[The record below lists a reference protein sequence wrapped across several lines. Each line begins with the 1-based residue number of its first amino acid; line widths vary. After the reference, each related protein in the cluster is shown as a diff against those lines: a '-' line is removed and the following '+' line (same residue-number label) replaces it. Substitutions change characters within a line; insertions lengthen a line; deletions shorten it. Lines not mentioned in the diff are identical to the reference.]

1 MIVIIIDK
9 PSVTK
14 LMTAKILI
22 VEDEVAIRQMLSMA
36 LTQEGYSSI
45 EAANVGAAF
54 EMLENLT
61 PDLILLDWMMP
72 GLSGLEFTRRL
83 KKTPNTKSI
92 PIILLTAKSEE
103 TDKVTALDAGA
114 DDYITKPFSTP
125 ELIARIRALLR
136 RSDSD
141 SETSDTL
148 KTATLRLEL
157 KSRRAYCGAE
167 RLALSPLE
175 FRLLHFFMSHPDRVH
190 SRNQLLDQ
198 VWGTNT
204 FIEDRTVDVHI
215 RRLRKI
221 LEPHKS
227 DNLIQTV
234 RGSGYLFSETLG

>member
-1 MIVIIIDK
+1 MA
-9 PSVTK
+9 
-14 LMTAKILI
+14 AKILI
-22 VEDEVAIRQMLSMA
+22 VEDEAAIRQMLPMV
-36 LTQEGYSSI
+36 LTQEGYNSL
-45 EAANVGAAF
+45 EVANVGAAF

-83 KKTPNTKSI
+83 KKTPNTRSI

-103 TDKVTALDAGA
+103 EDKVTALDAGA

-136 RSDSD
+136 RSDPD
-141 SETSDTL
+141 SEASDTL
-148 KTATLRLEL
+148 KTAALRLEL
-157 KSRRAYCGAE
+157 KSRRAFCGNE
-167 RLALSPLE
+167 RLTLSPLE
-175 FRLLHFFMSHPDRVH
+175 FKLLHFFMSHPGRVY

-221 LEPHKS
+221 LEPYKS

-234 RGSGYLFSETLG
+234 RGSGYLFSETFG

>member
-1 MIVIIIDK
+1 MA
-9 PSVTK
+9 
-14 LMTAKILI
+14 AKILI
-22 VEDEVAIRQMLSMA
+22 VEDEAAIRQMLSMV
-36 LTQEGYSSI
+36 LTQEGYNSL
-45 EAANVGAAF
+45 EVANVGAAF

-83 KKTPNTKSI
+83 KKTPNTRSI

-103 TDKVTALDAGA
+103 EDKVTALDAGA

-136 RSDSD
+136 RSDPD
-141 SETSDTL
+141 SEASDTL
-148 KTATLRLEL
+148 KTAALRLEL
-157 KSRRAYCGAE
+157 KSRRAFCGDE
-167 RLALSPLE
+167 RLTLSPLE
-175 FRLLHFFMSHPDRVH
+175 FKLLHFFMSHPGRVY

-221 LEPHKS
+221 LEPYKS

>member
-1 MIVIIIDK
+1 MA
-9 PSVTK
+9 
-14 LMTAKILI
+14 AKILI
-22 VEDEVAIRQMLSMA
+22 VEDEAAIRQMLSMV
-36 LTQEGYSSI
+36 LTQEGYNSL
-45 EAANVGAAF
+45 EVANVGAAF

-83 KKTPNTKSI
+83 KKTPNTRSI

-103 TDKVTALDAGA
+103 ADKVTALDAGA

-136 RSDSD
+136 RSDPD
-141 SETSDTL
+141 SEASDTL
-148 KTATLRLEL
+148 KTAALRLEL
-157 KSRRAYCGAE
+157 KSRRAFCGNE
-167 RLALSPLE
+167 RLTLSPLE
-175 FRLLHFFMSHPDRVH
+175 FKLLHFFMSHPGRVY

-221 LEPHKS
+221 LEPYKS

-234 RGSGYLFSETLG
+234 RGSGYLFSETFG

>member
-1 MIVIIIDK
+1 MA
-9 PSVTK
+9 
-14 LMTAKILI
+14 AKILI
-22 VEDEVAIRQMLSMA
+22 VEDEAAIRQMLSMV
-36 LTQEGYSSI
+36 LTQEGYNSL
-45 EAANVGAAF
+45 EVANVGAAF

-83 KKTPNTKSI
+83 KKTPNTRSI

-103 TDKVTALDAGA
+103 ANKVTALDAGA

-136 RSDSD
+136 RSDPD
-141 SETSDTL
+141 SEASDTL
-148 KTATLRLEL
+148 KTAALRLEL
-157 KSRRAYCGAE
+157 KSRRAFCGNE
-167 RLALSPLE
+167 RLTLSPLE
-175 FRLLHFFMSHPDRVH
+175 FKLLHFFMSHPGRVY

-221 LEPHKS
+221 LEPCKS

>member
-1 MIVIIIDK
+1 MA
-9 PSVTK
+9 
-14 LMTAKILI
+14 AKILI
-22 VEDEVAIRQMLSMA
+22 VEDEAAIRQMLSMV
-36 LTQEGYSSI
+36 LTQEGYNSL
-45 EAANVGAAF
+45 EVANVGAAF

-83 KKTPNTKSI
+83 KKTPNTRSI

-103 TDKVTALDAGA
+103 EDKVTALDAGA

-136 RSDSD
+136 RSDPD
-141 SETSDTL
+141 SEASDTL
-148 KTATLRLEL
+148 KTAALRLEL
-157 KSRRAYCGAE
+157 KSRRAFCGNE
-167 RLALSPLE
+167 RLTLSPLE
-175 FRLLHFFMSHPDRVH
+175 FKLLHFFMSHPGRVY

-221 LEPHKS
+221 LEPYKS

-234 RGSGYLFSETLG
+234 RGSGYLFSETFG

>member
-1 MIVIIIDK
+1 MA
-9 PSVTK
+9 
-14 LMTAKILI
+14 AKILI
-22 VEDEVAIRQMLSMA
+22 VEDEAAIRQMLSMV
-36 LTQEGYSSI
+36 LTQEGYNSL
-45 EAANVGAAF
+45 EVANVGAAF
-54 EMLENLT
+54 EMLGNLT

-83 KKTPNTKSI
+83 KKTPNTRSI

-103 TDKVTALDAGA
+103 EDKVTALDAGA

-136 RSDSD
+136 RSDPD
-141 SETSDTL
+141 SEASDTL
-148 KTATLRLEL
+148 KTAALRLEL
-157 KSRRAYCGAE
+157 KSRRAFCGDE
-167 RLALSPLE
+167 RLILSPLE
-175 FRLLHFFMSHPDRVH
+175 FKLLHFFMSHPDRVY

-221 LEPHKS
+221 LEPYKS

-234 RGSGYLFSETLG
+234 RGSGYLFSETFG

>member
-1 MIVIIIDK
+1 MA
-9 PSVTK
+9 
-14 LMTAKILI
+14 AKILI
-22 VEDEVAIRQMLSMA
+22 VEDEAAIRQMLSMV
-36 LTQEGYSSI
+36 LTQEGYNSL
-45 EAANVGAAF
+45 EVANVGAAF

-83 KKTPNTKSI
+83 KKTPNTRSI

-103 TDKVTALDAGA
+103 EDKVTALDAGA

-136 RSDSD
+136 RSDPD
-141 SETSDTL
+141 SEASDTL
-148 KTATLRLEL
+148 KTAALRLEL
-157 KSRRAYCGAE
+157 KSRRAFCGNE
-167 RLALSPLE
+167 RLTLSPLE
-175 FRLLHFFMSHPDRVH
+175 FKLLHFFMSHPGRVY

-221 LEPHKS
+221 LEPYKS

>member
-1 MIVIIIDK
+1 MA
-9 PSVTK
+9 
-14 LMTAKILI
+14 AKILI
-22 VEDEVAIRQMLSMA
+22 VEDEAAIRQMLSMV
-36 LTQEGYSSI
+36 LTQEGYNSL
-45 EAANVGAAF
+45 EVANVGAAF

-83 KKTPNTKSI
+83 KKTPNTRSI

-103 TDKVTALDAGA
+103 EDKVTALDAGA

-136 RSDSD
+136 RSDPD
-141 SETSDTL
+141 SEASDTL
-148 KTATLRLEL
+148 KTAALRLEL
-157 KSRRAYCGAE
+157 KSRRAFCGDE
-167 RLALSPLE
+167 RLTLSPLE
-175 FRLLHFFMSHPDRVH
+175 FKLLHFFMSHPGRVY

-221 LEPHKS
+221 LEPYKS

-234 RGSGYLFSETLG
+234 RGSGYLFSETFG

>member
-1 MIVIIIDK
+1 MA
-9 PSVTK
+9 
-14 LMTAKILI
+14 AKILI
-22 VEDEVAIRQMLSMA
+22 VEDEAAIRQMLSMV
-36 LTQEGYSSI
+36 LTQEGYNSL
-45 EAANVGAAF
+45 EVANVGAAF

-83 KKTPNTKSI
+83 KKTPNTRSI

-103 TDKVTALDAGA
+103 ADKVTALDAGA

-136 RSDSD
+136 RSDPD
-141 SETSDTL
+141 SEASDTL
-148 KTATLRLEL
+148 KTAALRLEL
-157 KSRRAYCGAE
+157 KSRRAFCGDE
-167 RLALSPLE
+167 RLTLSPLE
-175 FRLLHFFMSHPDRVH
+175 FKLLHFFMSHPGRVY

-221 LEPHKS
+221 LEPYKS

-234 RGSGYLFSETLG
+234 RGSGYLFSETFG

>member
-1 MIVIIIDK
+1 MA
-9 PSVTK
+9 
-14 LMTAKILI
+14 AKILI
-22 VEDEVAIRQMLSMA
+22 VEDEAAIRQMLSMV
-36 LTQEGYSSI
+36 LTQEGYNSL
-45 EAANVGAAF
+45 EVANVGAAF

-61 PDLILLDWMMP
+61 PHLILLDWMMP

-83 KKTPNTKSI
+83 KKTPNTRSI

-103 TDKVTALDAGA
+103 ADKVTALDAGA

-136 RSDSD
+136 RSDPD
-141 SETSDTL
+141 SEASDTL
-148 KTATLRLEL
+148 KTAALRLEL
-157 KSRRAYCGAE
+157 KSRRAFCGNE
-167 RLALSPLE
+167 RLTLSPLE
-175 FRLLHFFMSHPDRVH
+175 FKLLHFFMSHPGRVY

-221 LEPHKS
+221 LEPYKS

-234 RGSGYLFSETLG
+234 RGSGYLFSETFG

>member
-1 MIVIIIDK
+1 
-9 PSVTK
+9 
-14 LMTAKILI
+14 MTAKILI
-22 VEDEVAIRQMLSMA
+22 VEDEAAIRQMLSMV
-36 LTQEGYSSI
+36 LTREGYSSL
-45 EAANVGAAF
+45 EAPNVGAAF
-54 EMLENLT
+54 EVLENLI

-83 KKTPNTKSI
+83 KKIPNTRQI

-103 TDKVTALDAGA
+103 ANKVTALDAGA
-114 DDYITKPFSTP
+114 DDYITKPFSSP

-136 RSDSD
+136 RSEPD
-141 SETSDTL
+141 SEVPDTL
-148 KTATLRLEL
+148 KTAALRLEL
-157 KSRRAYCGAE
+157 KSRRAFCCNE
-167 RLALSPLE
+167 QLALSPLE
-175 FRLLHFFMSHPDRVH
+175 FKLLHFFMSHPGRVY

-221 LEPHKS
+221 LEPYKS

>member
-1 MIVIIIDK
+1 MA
-9 PSVTK
+9 
-14 LMTAKILI
+14 AKILI
-22 VEDEVAIRQMLSMA
+22 VEDEAAIRQMLSMA
-36 LTQEGYSSI
+36 LVQEEYDTL

-54 EMLENLT
+54 EILENFT

-72 GLSGLEFTRRL
+72 GLSGLECTRRL
-83 KKTPNTKSI
+83 KRMPHTKSI
-92 PIILLTAKSEE
+92 PIILLTAKSQE

-125 ELIARIRALLR
+125 ELVARVRALLR

-141 SETSDTL
+141 SETLETL
-148 KTATLRLEL
+148 KAGRLRLDL
-157 KSRRAYCGAE
+157 KSRRAFCGDE
-167 RLALSPLE
+167 RLTLSPLE
-175 FRLLHFFMSHPDRVH
+175 FKLLHFFMNHPDRVH

-221 LEPHKS
+221 LEPHRS
-227 DNLIQTV
+227 DNLIQTI
-234 RGSGYLFSETLG
+234 RGSGYLFSETLS

>member
-1 MIVIIIDK
+1 MA
-9 PSVTK
+9 
-14 LMTAKILI
+14 AKILI
-22 VEDEVAIRQMLSMA
+22 VEDEAAIRQMLSMA
-36 LTQEGYSSI
+36 LVQEEYDTL

-54 EMLENLT
+54 EILENFT

-72 GLSGLEFTRRL
+72 GLSGLECTRRL
-83 KKTPNTKSI
+83 KRMPHTKSI
-92 PIILLTAKSEE
+92 PIILLTAKSQE

-125 ELIARIRALLR
+125 ELVARVRALLR

-141 SETSDTL
+141 SETLETL
-148 KTATLRLEL
+148 KAGRLRLDL
-157 KSRRAYCGAE
+157 KSRRAFCGDE
-167 RLALSPLE
+167 RLTLSPLE
-175 FRLLHFFMSHPDRVH
+175 FKLLHFFMNHPDRVH

>member
-1 MIVIIIDK
+1 MA
-9 PSVTK
+9 
-14 LMTAKILI
+14 AKILI
-22 VEDEVAIRQMLSMA
+22 VEDEAAIRQMLSMV
-36 LTQEGYSSI
+36 LTQEGYNSL
-45 EAANVGAAF
+45 EVANVGAAF

-136 RSDSD
+136 RSDQD
-141 SETSDTL
+141 SEASDTL
-148 KTATLRLEL
+148 KTAALRLEL
-157 KSRRAYCGAE
+157 KSRRAFCGDE
-167 RLALSPLE
+167 RLTLSPLE
-175 FRLLHFFMSHPDRVH
+175 FKLLHFFMGHPGRVY

-221 LEPHKS
+221 LEPCKS

>member
-1 MIVIIIDK
+1 MA
-9 PSVTK
+9 
-14 LMTAKILI
+14 AKILI
-22 VEDEVAIRQMLSMA
+22 VEDEAAIRQMLSMA
-36 LTQEGYSSI
+36 LVQEEYDTL

-54 EMLENLT
+54 EILENFT

-72 GLSGLEFTRRL
+72 GLSGLECTRRL
-83 KKTPNTKSI
+83 KRMPNTKSI
-92 PIILLTAKSEE
+92 PIILLTAKSQE

-125 ELIARIRALLR
+125 ELVARVRALLR

-141 SETSDTL
+141 SETLETL
-148 KTATLRLEL
+148 KAGRLRLDL
-157 KSRRAYCGAE
+157 KSRRAFCGDE
-167 RLALSPLE
+167 RLTLSPLE
-175 FRLLHFFMSHPDRVH
+175 FKLLHFFMNHPDRVH

-221 LEPHKS
+221 LEPHRS
-227 DNLIQTV
+227 DNLIQTI
-234 RGSGYLFSETLG
+234 RGSGYLFSETLS

>member
-1 MIVIIIDK
+1 MA
-9 PSVTK
+9 
-14 LMTAKILI
+14 AKILI
-22 VEDEVAIRQMLSMA
+22 VEDEAAIRQMLSMA
-36 LTQEGYSSI
+36 LTQEGYNSL
-45 EAANVGAAF
+45 EVANVGAAF

-83 KKTPNTKSI
+83 KKTPNTRSI

-103 TDKVTALDAGA
+103 ADKVTALDAGA

-136 RSDSD
+136 RSDQD
-141 SETSDTL
+141 SEASDTL
-148 KTATLRLEL
+148 KTAALRLEL
-157 KSRRAYCGAE
+157 KSRRAFCGDE
-167 RLALSPLE
+167 RLTLSPLE
-175 FRLLHFFMSHPDRVH
+175 FKLLHFFMSHPGRVY

-221 LEPHKS
+221 LEPYKS

>member
-1 MIVIIIDK
+1 MA
-9 PSVTK
+9 
-14 LMTAKILI
+14 AKILI
-22 VEDEVAIRQMLSMA
+22 VEDEAAIRQMLSMV
-36 LTQEGYSSI
+36 LTQEGYNSL
-45 EAANVGAAF
+45 EVANVGAAF

-83 KKTPNTKSI
+83 KKTPNTRSI

-103 TDKVTALDAGA
+103 ADKVTALDAGA

-136 RSDSD
+136 RSDPD
-141 SETSDTL
+141 SEASDTL
-148 KTATLRLEL
+148 KTAALRLEL
-157 KSRRAYCGAE
+157 KSRRAFCGDE
-167 RLALSPLE
+167 RLTLSPLE
-175 FRLLHFFMSHPDRVH
+175 FKLLHFFMSHPGRVY

-221 LEPHKS
+221 LEPYKS

>member
-1 MIVIIIDK
+1 
-9 PSVTK
+9 
-14 LMTAKILI
+14 MTAKILI

-36 LTQEGYSSI
+36 LTQEGYSSL
-45 EAANVGAAF
+45 EAPNVNAAF

-125 ELIARIRALLR
+125 ELIARVRALLR
-136 RSDSD
+136 RSDSNPG
-141 SETSDTL
+141 TSGTL
-148 KTATLRLEL
+148 KTAALRLEF

-167 RLALSPLE
+167 QLALSPLE
-175 FRLLHFFMSHPDRVH
+175 FKLLHFFMSHPDRVH

-204 FIEDRTVDVHI
+204 FIEDRTVDVRI

-234 RGSGYLFSETLG
+234 RGSGYLFSETLS

>member
-1 MIVIIIDK
+1 MA
-9 PSVTK
+9 
-14 LMTAKILI
+14 AKILI
-22 VEDEVAIRQMLSMA
+22 VEDEAAIRQMLSMA
-36 LTQEGYSSI
+36 LTQEGYNSL
-45 EAANVGAAF
+45 EVANVGAAF

-83 KKTPNTKSI
+83 KKTPNTRSI

-103 TDKVTALDAGA
+103 EDKVTALDAGA

-136 RSDSD
+136 RSDPD
-141 SETSDTL
+141 SEASDTL
-148 KTATLRLEL
+148 KTAALRLEL
-157 KSRRAYCGAE
+157 KSRRAFCGNE
-167 RLALSPLE
+167 RLTLSPLE
-175 FRLLHFFMSHPDRVH
+175 FKLLHFFMSHPGRVY

-221 LEPHKS
+221 LEPYKS

-234 RGSGYLFSETLG
+234 RGSGYLFSETFG

>member
-1 MIVIIIDK
+1 MA
-9 PSVTK
+9 
-14 LMTAKILI
+14 AKILI
-22 VEDEVAIRQMLSMA
+22 VEDEAAIRQMLSMV
-36 LTQEGYSSI
+36 LTQEGYNSL
-45 EAANVGAAF
+45 EVANVGAAF

-83 KKTPNTKSI
+83 KKTPNTRSI

-103 TDKVTALDAGA
+103 ADKVTALDAGA

-136 RSDSD
+136 RSDQD
-141 SETSDTL
+141 SEASDTL
-148 KTATLRLEL
+148 KTAALRLEL
-157 KSRRAYCGAE
+157 KSRRAFCGDE
-167 RLALSPLE
+167 RLTLSPLE
-175 FRLLHFFMSHPDRVH
+175 FKLLHFFMSHPGRVY

-221 LEPHKS
+221 LEPYKS

>member
-1 MIVIIIDK
+1 
-9 PSVTK
+9 
-14 LMTAKILI
+14 MTAKILI

-36 LTQEGYSSI
+36 LTQEGYSSL
-45 EAANVGAAF
+45 EAPNVNAAF

-125 ELIARIRALLR
+125 ELIARVRALLR
-136 RSDSD
+136 RSDSNPG
-141 SETSDTL
+141 TSGTL
-148 KTATLRLEL
+148 KTAALRLEF

-167 RLALSPLE
+167 QLALSPLE
-175 FRLLHFFMSHPDRVH
+175 FKLLHFFMSHPDRVH

-234 RGSGYLFSETLG
+234 RGSGYLFSETLS

>member
-1 MIVIIIDK
+1 MA
-9 PSVTK
+9 
-14 LMTAKILI
+14 AKILI
-22 VEDEVAIRQMLSMA
+22 VEDEAAIRQMLSMV
-36 LTQEGYSSI
+36 LTQEGYNSL
-45 EAANVGAAF
+45 EVANVGAAF

-83 KKTPNTKSI
+83 KKTPNTRSI

-103 TDKVTALDAGA
+103 ANKVTALDAGA

-136 RSDSD
+136 RSDPD
-141 SETSDTL
+141 SEASDTL
-148 KTATLRLEL
+148 KTAALRLEL
-157 KSRRAYCGAE
+157 KSRRAFCGDE
-167 RLALSPLE
+167 RLTLSPLE
-175 FRLLHFFMSHPDRVH
+175 FKLLHFFMSHPGRVY

-221 LEPHKS
+221 LEPHK
-227 DNLIQTV
+227 QT
-234 RGSGYLFSETLG
+234 

>member
-1 MIVIIIDK
+1 MA
-9 PSVTK
+9 
-14 LMTAKILI
+14 AKILI
-22 VEDEVAIRQMLSMA
+22 VEDEAAIRHMLSMA
-36 LTQEGYSSI
+36 LVQEEYDTL

-54 EMLENLT
+54 EILENFT

-72 GLSGLEFTRRL
+72 GLSGLECTRRL
-83 KKTPNTKSI
+83 KRMPNTKSI
-92 PIILLTAKSEE
+92 PIILLTAKSQE

-125 ELIARIRALLR
+125 ELVARVRALLR

-141 SETSDTL
+141 SETLETL
-148 KTATLRLEL
+148 KAGRLRLDL
-157 KSRRAYCGAE
+157 KSRRAFCGDE
-167 RLALSPLE
+167 RLTLSPLE
-175 FRLLHFFMSHPDRVH
+175 FKLLHFFMNHPDRVH

-221 LEPHKS
+221 LEPHRS
-227 DNLIQTV
+227 DNLIQTI
-234 RGSGYLFSETLG
+234 RGSGYLFSETLS

>member
-1 MIVIIIDK
+1 MA
-9 PSVTK
+9 
-14 LMTAKILI
+14 AKILI
-22 VEDEVAIRQMLSMA
+22 VEDEAAIRQMLSMV
-36 LTQEGYSSI
+36 LTQEGYNSL
-45 EAANVGAAF
+45 EVANVGAAF

-83 KKTPNTKSI
+83 KKTPNTRSI

-103 TDKVTALDAGA
+103 ADKVTALDAGA

-136 RSDSD
+136 RSDQD
-141 SETSDTL
+141 SEASDTL
-148 KTATLRLEL
+148 KTAALRLEL
-157 KSRRAYCGAE
+157 KSRRAFCGDE
-167 RLALSPLE
+167 RLTLSPLE
-175 FRLLHFFMSHPDRVH
+175 FKLLHFFMSHPGRVY

-221 LEPHKS
+221 LEPYKS

-234 RGSGYLFSETLG
+234 RGSGYLFSETFG

>member
-1 MIVIIIDK
+1 MA
-9 PSVTK
+9 
-14 LMTAKILI
+14 AKILI
-22 VEDEVAIRQMLSMA
+22 VEDEAAIRQMLSMV
-36 LTQEGYSSI
+36 LTQEGYNSL
-45 EAANVGAAF
+45 EVANVGAAF
-54 EMLENLT
+54 EILENLT

-83 KKTPNTKSI
+83 KKTPNTRSI

-103 TDKVTALDAGA
+103 EDKVTALDAGA

-136 RSDSD
+136 RSDPD
-141 SETSDTL
+141 SEASDTL
-148 KTATLRLEL
+148 KIATLRLEL
-157 KSRRAYCGAE
+157 KSRRAFCGDE
-167 RLALSPLE
+167 RLILSPLE
-175 FRLLHFFMSHPDRVH
+175 FKLLHFFMSHPDRVY

-221 LEPHKS
+221 LEPYKS

-234 RGSGYLFSETLG
+234 RGSGYLFSETFG

>member
-1 MIVIIIDK
+1 
-9 PSVTK
+9 
-14 LMTAKILI
+14 MTAKILI

-36 LTQEGYSSI
+36 LTQEGYSSL
-45 EAANVGAAF
+45 EAPNVNAAF

-125 ELIARIRALLR
+125 ELIARVRALLR

-141 SETSDTL
+141 PKTSDTL
-148 KTATLRLEL
+148 KMAALRLEL
-157 KSRRAYCGAE
+157 KSRRAYCDAE

-175 FRLLHFFMSHPDRVH
+175 FKLLHFFMSHPDRVH
-190 SRNQLLDQ
+190 SRNQLLDR

>member
-1 MIVIIIDK
+1 
-9 PSVTK
+9 
-14 LMTAKILI
+14 
-22 VEDEVAIRQMLSMA
+22 
-36 LTQEGYSSI
+36 
-45 EAANVGAAF
+45 
-54 EMLENLT
+54 MLENLT

-83 KKTPNTKSI
+83 KKTPNTRSI

-103 TDKVTALDAGA
+103 ADKVTALDAGA

-136 RSDSD
+136 RSDQD
-141 SETSDTL
+141 SEASDTL
-148 KTATLRLEL
+148 KTAALRLEL
-157 KSRRAYCGAE
+157 KSRRAFCGDE
-167 RLALSPLE
+167 RLTLSPLE
-175 FRLLHFFMSHPDRVH
+175 FKLLHFFMSHPGRVY

-221 LEPHKS
+221 LEPYKS

>member
-1 MIVIIIDK
+1 
-9 PSVTK
+9 
-14 LMTAKILI
+14 MTAKILI

-36 LTQEGYSSI
+36 LTQEGYSSLQ
-45 EAANVGAAF
+45 APNVNAAF

-125 ELIARIRALLR
+125 ELIARVRALLR
-136 RSDSD
+136 RSDSNPG
-141 SETSDTL
+141 TSGTL
-148 KTATLRLEL
+148 KTAALRLEF

-167 RLALSPLE
+167 QLALSPLE
-175 FRLLHFFMSHPDRVH
+175 FKLLHFFMSHPDRVH

-234 RGSGYLFSETLG
+234 RGSGYLFSETLS

>member
-1 MIVIIIDK
+1 MA
-9 PSVTK
+9 
-14 LMTAKILI
+14 AKILI
-22 VEDEVAIRQMLSMA
+22 VEDEAAIRQMLSMV
-36 LTQEGYSSI
+36 LTQEGYNSL
-45 EAANVGAAF
+45 EVANVGAAF

-83 KKTPNTKSI
+83 KKTPNTRSI

-103 TDKVTALDAGA
+103 EDKVTALDAGA

-136 RSDSD
+136 RSDPD
-141 SETSDTL
+141 SEASDTL
-148 KTATLRLEL
+148 KTAALRLEL
-157 KSRRAYCGAE
+157 KSRRAFCGDE
-167 RLALSPLE
+167 RLTLSPLE
-175 FRLLHFFMSHPDRVH
+175 FKLLHFFMSHPGRVY

-221 LEPHKS
+221 LEPCKS

>member
-1 MIVIIIDK
+1 MA
-9 PSVTK
+9 
-14 LMTAKILI
+14 AKILI
-22 VEDEVAIRQMLSMA
+22 VEDEAAIRQMLSMV
-36 LTQEGYSSI
+36 LTQEGYNSL
-45 EAANVGAAF
+45 EVANVGAAF
-54 EMLENLT
+54 EMLGNLT

-83 KKTPNTKSI
+83 KKTPNTRSI

-103 TDKVTALDAGA
+103 EDKVTALDAGA

-136 RSDSD
+136 RSDPD
-141 SETSDTL
+141 SEASDTL
-148 KTATLRLEL
+148 KIATLRLEL
-157 KSRRAYCGAE
+157 KSRRAFCGDE
-167 RLALSPLE
+167 RLILSPLE
-175 FRLLHFFMSHPDRVH
+175 FKLLHFFMSHPDRVY

-221 LEPHKS
+221 LEPYKS

-234 RGSGYLFSETLG
+234 RGSGYLFSETFG

>member
-1 MIVIIIDK
+1 MA
-9 PSVTK
+9 
-14 LMTAKILI
+14 AKILI
-22 VEDEVAIRQMLSMA
+22 VEDEAAIRQMLSMV
-36 LTQEGYSSI
+36 LTQEGYNSL
-45 EAANVGAAF
+45 EVANVGAAF

-61 PDLILLDWMMP
+61 PDLILLDWMMS

-83 KKTPNTKSI
+83 KKTPNTRSI

-103 TDKVTALDAGA
+103 ADKVTALDAGA

-141 SETSDTL
+141 SGTSDTL
-148 KTATLRLEL
+148 KTSVLRLEL
-157 KSRRAYCGAE
+157 KSRRAFCGDE
-167 RLALSPLE
+167 RLTLSPLE
-175 FRLLHFFMSHPDRVH
+175 FKLLHFFMSHPGRVY

-221 LEPHKS
+221 LEPYKS

>member
-1 MIVIIIDK
+1 MA
-9 PSVTK
+9 
-14 LMTAKILI
+14 AKILI
-22 VEDEVAIRQMLSMA
+22 VEDEAAIRQMLSMA
-36 LTQEGYSSI
+36 LTQEGYNSL
-45 EAANVGAAF
+45 EVANVGAAF

-83 KKTPNTKSI
+83 KKTPNTRSI

-103 TDKVTALDAGA
+103 ADKVTALDAGA

-136 RSDSD
+136 RSDPD
-141 SETSDTL
+141 SEASDTL
-148 KTATLRLEL
+148 KTAALRLEL
-157 KSRRAYCGAE
+157 KSRRAFCGDE
-167 RLALSPLE
+167 RLTLSPLE
-175 FRLLHFFMSHPDRVH
+175 FKLLHFFMSHPGRVY

-221 LEPHKS
+221 LEPCKS